1 MNDSGGIEVQNQVSQ
16 ISTDDLITIRPDAL
30 ATEALLVMRRAGI
43 HHLPVTD
50 GDKVVGMLTDR
61 HILDRVD
68 PGGQPVL
75 DTGLTVGA
83 LMARDVPV
91 VDEVTGVRAALDLML
106 ERKLSGLPLVRNGK
120 VVGIVTESDMLRV
133 LHNLLAPKAD
143 LESVVSRGE
152 AMLATPWVQSLSRAL
167 ADLGI

>member
-1 MNDSGGIEVQNQVSQ
+1 
-16 ISTDDLITIRPDAL
+16 
-30 ATEALLVMRRAGI
+30 
-43 HHLPVTD
+43 
-50 GDKVVGMLTDR
+50 
-61 HILDRVD
+61 
-68 PGGQPVL
+68 
-75 DTGLTVGA
+75 
-83 LMARDVPV
+83 
-91 VDEVTGVRAALDLML
+91 VTGVRAALDLML